1 MYNHPKLRACTL
13 RVIPMARR
21 NHLEIKKTLVLEFLE
36 SNYQKRKKKQEEER
50 NHHPEI
56 EKLER

>member
-21 NHLEIKKTLVLEFLE
+21 NHLEIKKTLVRI
-36 SNYQKRKKKQEEER
+36 SRVIKKEKQEEER

>member
-21 NHLEIKKTLVLEFLE
+21 NHLEIKKTRI
-36 SNYQKRKKKQEEER
+36 SRTSRIIKKEEER
-50 NHHPEI
+50 NHHSEI
-56 EKLER
+56 EKLETRKII

>member
-21 NHLEIKKTLVLEFLE
+21 NHLEIKKTRI
-36 SNYQKRKKKQEEER
+36 SRTSRIIKKEEER
-50 NHHPEI
+50 NHHSEI
-56 EKLER
+56 EKLES